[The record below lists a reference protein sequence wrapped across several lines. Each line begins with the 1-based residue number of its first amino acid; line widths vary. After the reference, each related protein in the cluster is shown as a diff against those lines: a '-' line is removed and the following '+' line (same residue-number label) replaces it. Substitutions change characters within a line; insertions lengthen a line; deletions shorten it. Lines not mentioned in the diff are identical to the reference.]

1 MSWRPLSTF
10 EDFLEVK
17 QDFDQI
23 PIIHVSYA
31 SSYRALLHP
40 IVDIWE
46 DLDTLKF
53 LQHGEYP
60 PQVTSSHRDCI
71 QQWSKRY
78 SWKDNHLIRCL
89 PEGDR
94 MVLPPHEWPGVVLF
108 KRYTQSL
115 DNLELSVLIAF
126 SFLITIGKVCM
137 FKSKTPLL
145 SVNNVIQWEL
155 LSPLDS
161 SCFLHSLF
169 KAIYC

>member
-1 MSWRPLSTF
+1 
-10 EDFLEVK
+10 
-17 QDFDQI
+17 
-23 PIIHVSYA
+23 
-31 SSYRALLHP
+31 
-40 IVDIWE
+40 
-46 DLDTLKF
+46 
-53 LQHGEYP
+53 
-60 PQVTSSHRDCI
+60 
-71 QQWSKRY
+71 
-78 SWKDNHLIRCL
+78 
-89 PEGDR
+89 